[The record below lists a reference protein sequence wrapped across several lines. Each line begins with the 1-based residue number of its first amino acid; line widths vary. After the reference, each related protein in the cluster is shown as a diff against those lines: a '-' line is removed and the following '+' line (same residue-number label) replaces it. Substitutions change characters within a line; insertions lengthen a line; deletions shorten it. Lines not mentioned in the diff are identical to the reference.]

1 MSVVF
6 YLWLQHVFSVAAT
19 VPSPEN
25 FSVTVP
31 KNLRT
36 VSIFLFK
43 YSPKNNLS
51 RPHLSACF
59 SKDNSPKKN

>member
-1 MSVVF
+1 MSIVF
-6 YLWLQHVFSVAAT
+6 YLRLQHFSSMAAT
-19 VPSPEN
+19 VPSPKN
-25 FSVTVP
+25 FSVTVL

-43 YSPKNNLS
+43 YSPKNNIS
-51 RPHLSACF
+51 RPHISACF